1 MLVAWIHIF
10 NTTAGDS
17 SGMVQFIHSKPSL
30 VGSDLVAAVHW
41 SAVSDIC
48 RPVVSTVTTP
58 VLLCRR
64 LPQVAV
70 LERTPVTAASWSE
83 LQLEAALEL
92 QLAVLPVSALSEL
105 PQLLAEIAA
114 AAERG
119 APQPLAGRPP
129 DEPPVPHQVTAALTA
144 VPGLGAKK
152 VDALLAKF
160 GSLAALSGA
169 SVPQLTPLLG
179 PALAQSV
186 HQFFNS

>member
-30 VGSDLVAAVHW
+30 VGSGLVAAFHW
-41 SAVSDIC
+41 SAVSDNC
-48 RPVVSTVTTP
+48 RPVSTVTTP
-58 VLLCRR
+58 VLLCPR

-179 PALAQSV
+179 SALAQSV